1 MRFVSY
7 LRVSTTRQGAD
18 GLGIEAQRQRV
29 RDHVAQVGG
38 ELVAEFVEVES
49 GKKSDRI
56 EFWKA
61 VELVRKEKATLLVGK
76 LDRLSRSLKFVVDLE
91 HAGVPFVAT
100 DNPHANRLT
109 VHILAAV
116 AEDERERIGQRTREA
131 LAAAKAKGVR
141 LGNPRWAETI
151 DGARQA
157 HETKAHRRRHNVQ
170 PIIREIRN
178 AGVTSLRGIAQ
189 ALNARG
195 IPAPRGGRWHPTTVQ
210 RVEA

>member
-7 LRVSTTRQGAD
+7 LRVSTMRQGET

-29 RDHVAQVGG
+29 RDHVAHTGG
-38 ELVAEFVEVES
+38 DLITEFVEVES
-49 GKKSDRI
+49 GSKSDRT

-61 VELVRKEKATLLVGK
+61 VEMVRKEKATLLVGK

-91 HAGVPFVAT
+91 HAGVPFVAC

-131 LAAAKAKGVR
+131 LAAAKARGVK
-141 LGNPRWAETI
+141 LGNPRWDETLQ
-151 DGARQA
+151 GAREAHQA
-157 HETKAHRRRHNVQ
+157 QAHRRRQNVQ
-170 PIIREIRN
+170 PIIREIR
-178 AGVTSLRGIAQ
+178 ASGVSSLRGIAQ

-195 IPAPRGGRWHPTTVQ
+195 VPAPRGGRWHPTSVQ
-210 RVEA
+210 RVE